1 MPEQTTPAKQ
11 GPEAVAPIAQS
22 VKAEQRR
29 LNWWQQS
36 LALFFSVTA
45 AIIASMWIVKVYL
58 FPTEFKPITL
68 GVEEAQTL
76 ERKLQRL
83 DVFEGGQKRTDKTRQ
98 DSEPLTPEA
107 YSEVGARREITFS
120 ERELNALLA
129 KNTDLAHKL
138 AIDLAEDLLSGK
150 LLMPVD
156 EDFPMLGGQT
166 IRARAGLELAYANER
181 PRVILKGVT
190 VMGIPMPNA
199 WLGGMKNIDLIEE
212 FGEQQGF
219 WQAFA
224 DGIESVSVA
233 DSQLN
238 IKLKE

>member
-1 MPEQTTPAKQ
+1 MADQMTPAKQ
-11 GPEAVAPIAQS
+11 KPDAVVPVDAP

-36 LALFFSVTA
+36 LVLFFTLTA
-45 AIIASMWIVKVYL
+45 AIITSVWIVKVYL
-58 FPTEFKPITL
+58 FPTEFKPVTL
-68 GVEEAQTL
+68 DVEETQTL

-83 DVFEGGQKRTDKTRQ
+83 DVFEGGQARTQ
-98 DSEPLTPEA
+98 QGAEELTPEA
-107 YSEVGARREITFS
+107 YSEVGARREITFT

-129 KNTDLAHKL
+129 KNTDLAHKV

-150 LLMPVD
+150 LLLPVD
-156 EDFPMLGGQT
+156 EDFPVIGGQT
-166 IRARAGLELAYANER
+166 IKVRAGLELAYADNR

-190 VMGIPMPNA
+190 VMGVPMPNA

-224 DGIESVSVA
+224 DGIDSINVA
-233 DSQLN
+233 DGQLN

>member
-1 MPEQTTPAKQ
+1 MPDQMTPAKQ
-11 GPEAVAPIAQS
+11 EADEARPIEAP
-22 VKAEQRR
+22 VKAERRR

-36 LALFFSVTA
+36 LVLFFTLTA
-45 AIIASMWIVKVYL
+45 AIIASVWIIKVYL
-58 FPTEFKPITL
+58 FPAEFKPVTL
-68 GVEEAQTL
+68 DVEETQTL

-83 DVFEGGQKRTDKTRQ
+83 DVLEGGQARTQ
-98 DSEPLTPEA
+98 QGSEGLTPEA
-107 YSEVGARREITFS
+107 YSEVGARREITFT

-129 KNTDLAHKL
+129 KNTDLAHKV

-150 LLMPVD
+150 LLLPVD
-156 EDFPMLGGQT
+156 EDFPVIGGQT
-166 IRARAGLELAYANER
+166 IKVRAGLELAYADNR

-190 VMGIPMPNA
+190 VMGVPMPNA

-224 DGIESVSVA
+224 DGVVSINVA
-233 DSQLN
+233 DGELN

>member
-1 MPEQTTPAKQ
+1 MADQMTPAKQ
-11 GPEAVAPIAQS
+11 KPDAVVPVDAP

-36 LALFFSVTA
+36 LVLFFTLTA
-45 AIIASMWIVKVYL
+45 AIIASVWIIKVYL
-58 FPTEFKPITL
+58 FPAEFKPVTL
-68 GVEEAQTL
+68 DVEETQTL

-83 DVFEGGQKRTDKTRQ
+83 DVFEGGQARTKQ
-98 DSEPLTPEA
+98 EQGSEELTPEA
-107 YSEVGARREITFS
+107 YSEAGVRREITFT

-129 KNTDLAHKL
+129 RNTDLAHKV

-156 EDFPMLGGQT
+156 EDFPILGGQT
-166 IRARAGLELAYANER
+166 IRVRAGLELAYADNR

-190 VMGIPMPNA
+190 VMGVPMPNA

-224 DGIESVSVA
+224 DGV
-233 DSQLN
+233 DSINVVDGQLN

>member
-1 MPEQTTPAKQ
+1 MADQMTPAKQ
-11 GPEAVAPIAQS
+11 KPDAVVPVDAP

-36 LALFFSVTA
+36 LVLFFTLTA
-45 AIIASMWIVKVYL
+45 AIIASVWIIKVYL
-58 FPTEFKPITL
+58 FPAEFKPVTL
-68 GVEEAQTL
+68 DVEETQTL

-83 DVFEGGQKRTDKTRQ
+83 DVFEGGQARTKQ
-98 DSEPLTPEA
+98 EQGSEELTPEA
-107 YSEVGARREITFS
+107 YSEAGVRREITFT

-129 KNTDLAHKL
+129 RNTDLAHKV

-156 EDFPMLGGQT
+156 EDFPILGGQT
-166 IRARAGLELAYANER
+166 IRVRAGLELAYADNR

-190 VMGIPMPNA
+190 VMGVPMPNA

-224 DGIESVSVA
+224 DGIDSINVA
-233 DSQLN
+233 DGQLN

>member
-1 MPEQTTPAKQ
+1 MSDQMNPTNQPPETNAPPEPATR
-11 GPEAVAPIAQS
+11 P
-22 VKAEQRR
+22 EQRR

-36 LALFFSVTA
+36 LVLFFSVTA
-45 AIIASMWIVKVYL
+45 AIIASVWIVKVYL
-58 FPTEFKPITL
+58 FPTEFKPVTL
-68 GVEEAQTL
+68 DVEEAQTL
-76 ERKLQRL
+76 ERKLHRL
-83 DVFEGGQKRTDKTRQ
+83 DVFEGGQTRTQKAQQ
-98 DSEPLTPEA
+98 DSQALTPEA
-107 YSEVGARREITFS
+107 YSEAGARREITFT

-156 EDFPMLGGQT
+156 EDFPVLGGQT
-166 IRARAGLELAYANER
+166 IRVRAGLELAYANER

-224 DGIESVSVA
+224 DGIESINVA
-233 DSQLN
+233 DGQLN

>member
-1 MPEQTTPAKQ
+1 MADQMTP
-11 GPEAVAPIAQS
+11 

-36 LALFFSVTA
+36 LVLFFTLTA
-45 AIIASMWIVKVYL
+45 AIIASVWIIKVYL
-58 FPTEFKPITL
+58 FPAEFKPVTL
-68 GVEEAQTL
+68 DVEETQTL

-83 DVFEGGQKRTDKTRQ
+83 DVFEGGQARTKQ
-98 DSEPLTPEA
+98 EQGSEELTPEA
-107 YSEVGARREITFS
+107 YSEAGVRREITFT

-129 KNTDLAHKL
+129 RNTDLAHKV

-156 EDFPMLGGQT
+156 EDFPILGGQT
-166 IRARAGLELAYANER
+166 IRVRAGLELAYADNR

-190 VMGIPMPNA
+190 VMGVPMPNA

-224 DGIESVSVA
+224 DGV
-233 DSQLN
+233 DSINVVDGQLN

>member
-1 MPEQTTPAKQ
+1 MPDQMTPAK
-11 GPEAVAPIAQS
+11 PEADEAAPIEAP

-36 LALFFSVTA
+36 LVLFFTLTA
-45 AIIASMWIVKVYL
+45 AIIASVWIVKVYL
-58 FPTEFKPITL
+58 FPTEFKPVTL
-68 GVEEAQTL
+68 DVEETQTL

-83 DVFEGGQKRTDKTRQ
+83 DVFEGGQASTQ
-98 DSEPLTPEA
+98 QGSEGLTPEA
-107 YSEVGARREITFS
+107 YSEVGARREITFT
-120 ERELNALLA
+120 ERELNAMLA
-129 KNTDLAHKL
+129 KNTDLAHKV

-150 LLMPVD
+150 LLLPVD
-156 EDFPMLGGQT
+156 EDFPVIGGQT
-166 IRARAGLELAYANER
+166 IRVRAGLELAYADNR

-190 VMGIPMPNA
+190 VMGVPMPNA

-224 DGIESVSVA
+224 DGIESINVA
-233 DSQLN
+233 DGQLN

>member
-1 MPEQTTPAKQ
+1 MPGQMRPAKQ
-11 GPEAVAPIAQS
+11 KPEATVSVDEP

-36 LALFFSVTA
+36 LVLFFTLTA
-45 AIIASMWIVKVYL
+45 AIIASVWIVKVYL
-58 FPTEFKPITL
+58 FPAEFKPVML
-68 GVEEAQTL
+68 DVEETL
-76 ERKLQRL
+76 MLEGKLQRL
-83 DVFEGGQKRTDKTRQ
+83 DLFEGGQPRTQ
-98 DSEPLTPEA
+98 QELEELTPEA
-107 YSEVGARREITFS
+107 YSEAGARREITFS

-129 KNTDLAHKL
+129 KNTDLAHKV

-156 EDFPMLGGQT
+156 EDFPILGGQT
-166 IRARAGLELAYANER
+166 IRVRAGLELAYADNR

-190 VMGIPMPNA
+190 VMGVPMPNA

-224 DGIESVSVA
+224 DGVDSINVA
-233 DSQLN
+233 DGQLN

>member
-1 MPEQTTPAKQ
+1 MPDQMTPVKQ
-11 GPEAVAPIAQS
+11 EADKAAPIETP
-22 VKAEQRR
+22 VKAEQGR

-36 LALFFSVTA
+36 LVLFFTVTA
-45 AIIASMWIVKVYL
+45 AIIASVWIVKVYL
-58 FPTEFKPITL
+58 FPTEFKPVTL
-68 GVEEAQTL
+68 DVEETQTL

-83 DVFEGGQKRTDKTRQ
+83 DVFEGGQARTQQGT
-98 DSEPLTPEA
+98 EGLTPEA
-107 YSEVGARREITFS
+107 YSEVGARREITFT

-129 KNTDLAHKL
+129 KNTDLAHKV

-156 EDFPMLGGQT
+156 EDFPILGGQT
-166 IRARAGLELAYANER
+166 IRVRAGLELAYADNR
-181 PRVILKGVT
+181 PRVVLKGVT
-190 VMGIPMPNA
+190 VMGVPMPNA

-224 DGIESVSVA
+224 DGVDSINVA
-233 DSQLN
+233 DGQLN

>member
-1 MPEQTTPAKQ
+1 MTEEKQ
-11 GPEAVAPIAQS
+11 KTDPVQPVETATADNAHSP
-22 VKAEQRR
+22 R

-36 LALFFSVTA
+36 LLLFFTITA
-45 AIIASMWIVKVYL
+45 AIIASVWFIKVYL
-58 FPTEFKPITL
+58 FPAEFKPVTL
-68 GVEEAQTL
+68 NVAETQML
-76 ERKLQRL
+76 EQKLQRL
-83 DVFEGGQKRTDKTRQ
+83 DVFEAGHDQSFSSKKT
-98 DSEPLTPEA
+98 LTPEA
-107 YSEVGARREITFS
+107 YSEAGARREITFT

-156 EDFPMLGGQT
+156 EDFPIIGGQT
-166 IRARAGLELAYANER
+166 LRVRAGLELAYADER

-190 VMGIPMPNA
+190 VMGVPMPNA

-212 FGEQQGF
+212 FGDQQGF

-224 DGIESVSVA
+224 DGIESINVA
-233 DSQLN
+233 DGQLN